1 MKVSL
6 TVALTAAV
14 WLTTPPS
21 IHSFRLAGWNHL
33 PSSSALYAKSANQK
47 KKKASPPA
55 TRGGFGKALAS
66 PDKAAKQDDDYAAF
80 PALEPKVQ
88 ETVLPVKGE
97 VHYEGEA
104 LPTEIKD
111 RLDQIYGFR
120 HFNYPQQQQEV
131 EVSFGDILAAND
143 DAKSAAVDYADL
155 LASTTG
161 GEVSTNCKS
170 ASTRAADLPLSSLPP
185 FSELRVLHVDP
196 LVIAI
201 DNFFTDEEC
210 DRYVSMSEA
219 PASKN
224 SNAALMTRSKT
235 VGKDALAK
243 AQRTSTTWFHH
254 FKEVPELMAKASRLL
269 GLDGITNW
277 EEPQTVRYRRS
288 ERFTWHLDALAPL
301 ENLESLGGQRTATL
315 LVYLTELSASDGGA
329 TVFRD
334 LTDSN
339 GTLRV

>member
-1 MKVSL
+1 M
-6 TVALTAAV
+6 
-14 WLTTPPS
+14 
-21 IHSFRLAGWNHL
+21 
-33 PSSSALYAKSANQK
+33 
-47 KKKASPPA
+47 
-55 TRGGFGKALAS
+55 
-66 PDKAAKQDDDYAAF
+66 
-80 PALEPKVQ
+80 
-88 ETVLPVKGE
+88 
-97 VHYEGEA
+97 
-104 LPTEIKD
+104 
-111 RLDQIYGFR
+111 
-120 HFNYPQQQQEV
+120 
-131 EVSFGDILAAND
+131 LAAND
-143 DAKSAAVDYADL
+143 ESKSNLFQKSSEAVDFADL
-155 LASTTG
+155 IASATG
-161 GEVSTNCKS
+161 GEVSTKS
-170 ASTRAADLPLSSLPP
+170 TARNRAQSADLPLSSLAP

-201 DNFFTDEEC
+201 DDFFTNAEC
-210 DRYVSMSEA
+210 DRYVSMSKA

-224 SNAALMTRSKT
+224 SNAPLMTRSKT

-269 GLDGITNW
+269 GLDDITNW
-277 EEPQTVRYRRS
+277 EEPQTVRYRRN
-288 ERFTWHLDALAPL
+288 ERFTWHLDALAPH